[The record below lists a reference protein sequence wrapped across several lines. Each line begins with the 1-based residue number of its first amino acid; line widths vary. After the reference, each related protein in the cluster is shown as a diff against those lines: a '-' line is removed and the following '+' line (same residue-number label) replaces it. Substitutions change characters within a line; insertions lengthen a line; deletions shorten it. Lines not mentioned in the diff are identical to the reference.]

1 MIKFRRRRIVINT
14 TGGKTF
20 VGDLLISPPWSY
32 RVARATMP
40 GNGEPDRRL
49 DGLLVVPRRVV
60 EFAQI
65 ID

>member
-1 MIKFRRRRIVINT
+1 MINT